1 MVPTLDLD
9 PDARRAETLTRR
21 FEGADAQTL
30 VRLAL
35 TLYEGR
41 IALVSSFGTDS
52 AVLLHLVAQ
61 VDPNTPVIFLD
72 TGRVFAQTLLY
83 RNELARKLGLSNIQI
98 AKPTPARLASE
109 DPDRLLSYAN
119 PDLCCWIRKVEPL
132 DAALEP
138 YAAWITGRKR
148 SQAVTRAGLATFE
161 AEGGRIKVNPLAS
174 WTSRDVNDY
183 MTTHD
188 LPPHPLVSDGY
199 ASIGC
204 APCTTRVRPGEDARA
219 GRWRGT
225 AKVECGIHKGGSG
238 I

>member
-1 MVPTLDLD
+1 MEQMLDLD
-9 PDARRAETLTRR
+9 AEARRADVLSSR

-61 VDPNTPVIFLD
+61 VDKSTPVIFLD

-83 RNELARKLGLSNIQI
+83 RNELARTLGLTDIRV
-98 AKPTPARLASE
+98 AKPNPARVQQE

-119 PDLCCWIRKVEPL
+119 PDMCCWIRKVEPL

-138 YAAWITGRKR
+138 FAAWISGRKR
-148 SQAVTRAGLATFE
+148 SQATTRASLATFE
-161 AEGGRIKVNPLAS
+161 AEAGRIKVNPLAS
-174 WTSRDVNDY
+174 WSSRDVAAY
-183 MTTHD
+183 METHG

-225 AKVECGIHKGGSG
+225 SKVECGIHKSGSG

>member
-1 MVPTLDLD
+1 MVPTLDVD
-9 PDARRAETLTRR
+9 HDARRAETLARR

-61 VDPNTPVIFLD
+61 VDPATPVIFLD
-72 TGRVFAQTLLY
+72 TGRVFAQTLVY
-83 RNELARKLGLSNIQI
+83 RNELARTLGLTNIRV
-98 AKPTPARLASE
+98 AKPTPARLMAE
-109 DPDRLLSYAN
+109 DPDRLLSYSN

-138 YAAWITGRKR
+138 FSAWITGRKR
-148 SQAVTRAGLATFE
+148 AQAATRASLATFE
-161 AEGGRIKVNPLAS
+161 AEAGRIKVNPLAS

-183 MTTHD
+183 MTAHG

-219 GRWRGT
+219 GRWRGS

>member
-1 MVPTLDLD
+1 MVPTLDVDLD
-9 PDARRAETLTRR
+9 VRRAETLARR

-61 VDPNTPVIFLD
+61 VDPATPVIFLD
-72 TGRVFAQTLLY
+72 TGRVFAQTLVY
-83 RNELARKLGLSNIQI
+83 RNELARTLGLTNIRV
-98 AKPTPARLASE
+98 AKPTPARLMTE
-109 DPDRLLSYAN
+109 DPDRLLSYSN

-138 YAAWITGRKR
+138 FSAWITGRKR
-148 SQAVTRAGLATFE
+148 AQAATRASLATFE
-161 AEGGRIKVNPLAS
+161 AEAGRIKVNPLAS
-174 WTSRDVNDY
+174 WTSRDVTEY
-183 MTTHD
+183 MTVHN

-219 GRWRGT
+219 GRWRGS